1 MNLKTD
7 IFLWLRGLL
16 DRRLVLLVPA
26 LLLLAGLVA
35 CSDPQ
40 APMTTQTLQ
49 QPSQVTQT
57 LRMAEYRVAPGD
69 RVRITVLTDAE
80 LSGEY
85 EIDSAGM
92 ISPRMAGRV
101 QVVGMTT
108 AEIEEVMRTRY
119 RADGLLRV
127 PRLSV
132 DLVLRRPFYIL
143 GEVGKPGSFPYVSGI
158 NVAQAIAIAGGFTRR
173 AAKTRITI
181 QRFNQMQGMEE
192 TVTEDS
198 PVGPGDIIRVPER
211 WF

>member
-1 MNLKTD
+1 MSIL
-7 IFLWLRGLL
+7 
-16 DRRLVLLVPA
+16 RRLLAVLRCGLRLPA
-26 LLLLAGLVA
+26 LVLMLAAGLSA
-35 CSDPQ
+35 CDPQ
-40 APMTTQTLQ
+40 PPMTANTLQ

-57 LRMAEYRVAPGD
+57 IRMAEYRVAPGD
-69 RVRITVLTDAE
+69 RVRIVVMSDPE

-101 QVVGMTT
+101 SVVGMTT
-108 AEIEEVMRTRY
+108 VEIEEALRTRY

-127 PRLSV
+127 ARLSV
-132 DLVLRRPFYIL
+132 DLVARRPFYIL
-143 GEVGKPGSFPYVSGI
+143 GEVGRPGSFPYVSGI

-173 AAKTRITI
+173 ASKAHMTI
-181 QRFNQMQGMEE
+181 QRFNQTQGMEE
-192 TVTEDS
+192 SVTEDS

>member
-1 MNLKTD
+1 MVVLA
-7 IFLWLRGLL
+7 LGL
-16 DRRLVLLVPA
+16 A
-26 LLLLAGLVA
+26 A
-35 CSDPQ
+35 CDPQ
-40 APMTTQTLQ
+40 PPMTVNTLQ
-49 QPSQVTQT
+49 QPSQTTQT
-57 LRMAEYRVAPGD
+57 LRMAEYRLAPGD
-69 RVRITVLTDAE
+69 RVRVTVLSDPE

-101 QVVGMTT
+101 QVVGLTT
-108 AEIEEVMRTRY
+108 AEIEELLRTRY

-127 PRLSV
+127 ARLSV
-132 DLVLRRPFYIL
+132 DLVARRPFYIL
-143 GEVGKPGSFPYVSGI
+143 GEVGRPGSFPYVSGL

-173 AAKTRITI
+173 ASKARMTI
-181 QRFNQMQGMEE
+181 QRFNQTQGMEE

>member
-1 MNLKTD
+1 VSFVID
-7 IFLWLRGLL
+7 ILSRFRGFLGRGSP
-16 DRRLVLLVPA
+16 RAFVLA
-26 LLLLAGLVA
+26 LLLGLAA
-35 CSDPQ
+35 CGEPQ
-40 APMTTQTLQ
+40 PPMTVQTIQ
-49 QPSQVTQT
+49 QPSQITQS

-69 RVRITVLTDAE
+69 RIRVIVLSDSE

-92 ISPRMAGRV
+92 ISPRMAGRI

-108 AEIEEVMRTRY
+108 AEIEEILRTRY

-132 DLVLRRPFYIL
+132 DLVARRPFYIL
-143 GEVGKPGSFPYVSGI
+143 GEVNRVGSFPYVSGI

-173 AAKTRITI
+173 ASKTRITI
-181 QRFNQMQGMEE
+181 QRFNQTWGMEE